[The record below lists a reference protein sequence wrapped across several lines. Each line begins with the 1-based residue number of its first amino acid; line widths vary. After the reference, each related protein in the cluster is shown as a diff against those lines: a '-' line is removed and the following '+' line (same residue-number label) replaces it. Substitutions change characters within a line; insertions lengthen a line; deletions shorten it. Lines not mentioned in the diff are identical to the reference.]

1 MPFTCTR
8 FIPTLRITAFLI
20 VALLAGCL
28 SPGNNPNSS
37 SITYGLTLEPSGID
51 PHIHQSSEL
60 GIVLRQ
66 VYDTLVYRDPATR
79 DIVPGLATEWSI
91 SGDGLSYTFTLR
103 PDVTFHDGSPF
114 NAQAVGANLDRITN
128 PQVVSQ
134 RARFMLGP
142 YEGYD
147 ILDTHTIRINLS
159 ERHTPLLDALS
170 QVFLGMASPTTF
182 EQYSTNR
189 YQFHQVGTGPYRFVE
204 YVPGDRIVV
213 RRNQEYHW
221 GPEFYREDSDAA
233 PDEIVYRFFTDPTT
247 RALALES
254 GEAQI
259 MGELL
264 PSDARA
270 LAGNS
275 QIRLMPTAIPGQPL
289 QFIMNT
295 QRYPTDNLAVRRALI
310 YATNR
315 GVIADTVFQG
325 FSPIAWGPL
334 SASTLYYDRD
344 VVGMYAHDPQQ
355 ARALLASA
363 GFEDTNN
370 NGFLNVGED
379 DLEVTVI
386 VPSWGLIPEVAQL
399 LQSQWAEVGV
409 RARLQPVPG
418 FNALQDRVAAGEY
431 NLVAFYTS
439 GYDPAFLN
447 EFFLSDAVN
456 NYAHYSS
463 SNLDNALLM
472 AVREPSGSARRSIY
486 GQVQR
491 FIMEQ
496 ALILPIRD
504 YVNLNVTDLSV
515 EDLQFD
521 PYGWFPLLHNI
532 RVIED

>member
-1 MPFTCTR
+1 MPFTRTR
-8 FIPTLRITAFLI
+8 LISTLRIAAFLI
-20 VALLAGCL
+20 VAMLAGC
-28 SPGNNPNSS
+28 SSQGNNPGSS

-51 PHIHQSSEL
+51 PHIHRSSEL

-66 VYDTLVYRDPATR
+66 VYDTLVYREPATR

-91 SGDGLSYTFTLR
+91 SGDGLAYTFTLR
-103 PDVTFHDGSPF
+103 QDVTFHDGSPF

-142 YEGYD
+142 YAGYD
-147 ILDTHTIRINLS
+147 ILETHVIRINLS
-159 ERHTPLLDALS
+159 EPYTPLLDALS
-170 QVFLGMASPTTF
+170 QVYLGMASPTTF

-204 YVPGDRIVV
+204 YVPGDRIVL
-213 RRNQEYHW
+213 RRNEDYNW
-221 GPEFYREDSDAA
+221 GPEFYQEENDAA

-270 LAGNS
+270 LTGNS

-289 QFIMNT
+289 QFLMNT
-295 QRYPTDNLAVRRALI
+295 ERYPTDNLAVRRALI

-344 VVGMYAHDPQQ
+344 VVGMYAHDLQQ

-363 GFEDTNN
+363 GFEDTDN
-370 NGFLNVGED
+370 NGFLNAGEG

-386 VPSWGLIPEVAQL
+386 VPSWGLIPQVAQL
-399 LQSQWAEVGV
+399 LQSQWAEIGV
-409 RARLQPVPG
+409 RAVLQPVPG

-431 NLVAFYTS
+431 NLVAFDTS
-439 GYDPAFLN
+439 GYDPVFLN
-447 EFFLSDAVN
+447 EFFLSDAAN
-456 NYAHYSS
+456 NYTNFSS

-472 AVREPSGSARRSIY
+472 ATRESSGSTRRSIY
-486 GQVQR
+486 GQIQR

-504 YVNLNVTDLSV
+504 YVNLNATDLSL
-515 EDLQFD
+515 DGLQFD
-521 PYGWFPLLHNI
+521 PYGWFPLMHNT